1 MNEKDVA
8 LLEAIE
14 KMYGEYKE
22 LSTLQKAM
30 FIGVYIS
37 NYINGMRNVS

>member
-8 LLEAIE
+8 LIEEIE
-14 KMYGEYKE
+14 KMYEEYKE

-30 FIGVYIS
+30 LIGVYIS
-37 NYINGMRNVS
+37 NYIIGMRNVS